1 MRVDLVI
8 VTHPDSEAAER
19 LVSNLVSRRLIACG
33 HLLPRGTSLFFWD
46 GSLQREEE
54 VTLLLKTI
62 PENRELL
69 EQEILREHPY
79 QVPEILFLAA
89 DHVTAGYAAWVR
101 ESCKAGDGNSTG
113 EGGVRGPA

>member
-1 MRVDLVI
+1 VRVDLVI

>member
-1 MRVDLVI
+1 MRVDLVV
-8 VTHPDSEAAER
+8 VTHPDPEAAER
-19 LVSNLVSRRLIACG
+19 LVSDLVSMRLIACG

-46 GSLQREEE
+46 GSLQREGE

-62 PENRELL
+62 PENREPL
-69 EQEILREHPY
+69 EKAILREHPY

-89 DHVTAGYAAWVR
+89 DHVTAAYAAWVWQ
-101 ESCKAGDGNSTG
+101 SCTAGDGSPTG

>member
-1 MRVDLVI
+1 MRVDLVV
-8 VTHPDSEAAER
+8 VTHPDPEAAER

-46 GSLQREEE
+46 GSLQREGE

-62 PENRELL
+62 PENREPL
-69 EQEILREHPY
+69 EKEILREHPY

-89 DHVTAGYAAWVR
+89 DHVTAAYAAWVR
-101 ESCKAGDGNSTG
+101 ESCTVGDGSPTG
-113 EGGVRGPA
+113 EGGARGPA

>member
-1 MRVDLVI
+1 VRVDLVV
-8 VTHPDSEAAER
+8 VTHPDPEAAER
-19 LVSNLVSRRLIACG
+19 LVSDLVSMRLIACG

-46 GSLQREEE
+46 GSLQREGE

-62 PENRELL
+62 PENREPL
-69 EQEILREHPY
+69 EKAILREHPY

-89 DHVTAGYAAWVR
+89 DHVTAAYAAWVR
-101 ESCKAGDGNSTG
+101 QSCTAGDGSPTG

>member
-89 DHVTAGYAAWVR
+89 DHVTAGYAAWVQ

>member
-19 LVSNLVSRRLIACG
+19 LVSNLVSRRLIAFG